1 MRQTAKWLAAWLAVA
16 GALASPSAMTA
27 REIPDA
33 SALTVYYDYRTSLC
47 DLRVVTFDMSHP
59 ETLTTLYTLPNDDGL
74 AIGAG
79 CRIGDTYY
87 YFQMTNSS
95 YGYYSDGLY
104 ALDVNDGSTRMI
116 GDYGHK
122 MEGTTYASMTYDYSS
137 GTMFA
142 LGGFGQGDNIVSVD
156 LENGNV
162 KKLSNIKINEVSGY
176 DGVLACIGVNYDG
189 EMYGVS
195 FPGILYRINPWT
207 GEVRRIGALD
217 YNPDGYFNYQHSY
230 LAFDNETNDCYF
242 SFYTWSGKYEVR
254 KVNLTDAT
262 TEAVGKPETQI
273 DGIYI
278 PFVIAGASAPAK
290 ATDFRITPAQE
301 GELKAVLEWNN
312 PSKTFGRGGTLQSMT
327 KLELYR
333 DGELIQTWDNPT
345 PGASMSFTDTPE
357 KSNYYTYK
365 IVGYNESGAGD
376 RCSASAFIGAGI
388 PSEVEDLIL
397 VPDGDNA
404 VISWTQPEIGKFGA
418 WLDKSSLVY
427 EITRQPDGQ
436 VIVSDCRET
445 SFTDTTINTL
455 GKYYYDVKGIN
466 NDGTGDDVSS
476 NKEICGPALE
486 VPKTFYF
493 YDEEETDI
501 WTVIDGNG
509 NYYTWTWADGY
520 YGSTRGWTN
529 SYNGLDGMA
538 AHDYLIS
545 PKVRL
550 EKEKRYKLTFDATP
564 GDKNIPEILSISLG
578 KGATPA
584 AQDSVTQFTIRN
596 NGKLR
601 LRANLPKVPETGN
614 YNFGFVHRSTM
625 PGYKLSIGNISIEE
639 DHSGSA
645 LISIINESGK
655 PVDGASVMVDKN
667 AAVSKGNGV
676 YEFEFIE
683 PGSYTATVTAL
694 GYEDSSVE
702 FEVAEAEAAQVS
714 VSLTSLPQFT
724 LSGKVID
731 KLGDAVPDATV
742 SLTGYAPYQ
751 AVTDAEG
758 SFSIAGI
765 FAKEGYSLNI
775 SRNNYLP
782 FTTTVDMDA
791 DKELET
797 VVLSDNPKAP
807 RTAAA
812 TEDGVCAN
820 VEWTVPLG
828 DATTLRVDDGIRD
841 NALGRN
847 DGTTNTL
854 FGNVFRTPSVVRS
867 VQFMLASLPGVSHY
881 GVSLYIMDLDEQ
893 GNPTDKV
900 LFSTSYAP
908 CRDDEWSVYQLPK
921 PVDAPRGFL
930 AAVACNGFIGLCT
943 DSGQDELYPFQEAV
957 STYTVDYT
965 SGEYAYVESQDFRAN
980 FLLRTDVEPYGPV
993 NAKAPAAFTFKSTDA
1008 RTQTALP
1015 GFDIMPVAPL
1025 PCKVVEDRL
1034 SYDVYRL
1041 PESAREDEAQWTK
1054 VASGVKGYSFADT
1067 GWKDLP
1073 KGVYQYAVKALY
1085 AEYQASEPTVTNP
1098 VGRDMHSN
1106 INIIVCTDT
1115 ETNEAAPAI
1124 VTLTHQDGRDVYT
1137 TGLDENCKARIEY
1150 VWKGDYIAT
1159 VVLDGFETAEIPVTV
1174 GDDEEYSFTLN
1185 IKESKETP
1193 AGLRIADDGT
1203 LGERLFVWDFP
1214 DVFTDSFE
1222 DHETFEIN
1230 SPGSVGWSYNDGD
1243 GEETGAFSN
1252 YYWPNQWEPMAW
1264 IVFDPDLTEPSLLK
1278 DNLMPKAQ
1286 DGNQYIVSMGSPH
1299 NDDWIISPR
1308 LFFEKDFRL
1317 SFYACGWSPYGDPE
1331 HMQVGW
1337 SKATSNPDDF
1347 EWQEEIL
1354 PPGQQW
1360 ENYVYDVPADASYVA
1375 IRYVSKGQYMGMVD
1389 NIRIGLPEAMES
1401 SLYSPAK
1408 APAKG
1413 GVYEVFLNGQK
1424 VAQTSSREF
1433 LFQGLEAGNYTAG
1446 VRRAYTSGFSGMAN
1460 IDFTL
1465 DKGVDNS
1472 GIENVGTDSGISIHY
1487 SNHMLTIDGEFDE
1500 CRVFDAS
1507 GMTVTVTTEAVTN
1520 LESLAPGLYIAK
1532 AVGGKSASVIR
1543 FIVD

>member
-16 GALASPSAMTA
+16 GALASPSSMAA

-33 SALTVYYDYRTSLC
+33 NALTTYYDYRTGLS

-59 ETLTTLYTLPNDDGL
+59 ESLSTLYSLPNSDGQ

-79 CRIGDTYY
+79 CRVGDTFY
-87 YFQMTNSS
+87 YFQYTNNN
-95 YGYYSDGLY
+95 YYYYSDGLY
-104 ALDVNDGSTRMI
+104 ALDVNDGSTHMI
-116 GDYGHK
+116 GDYGHRL
-122 MEGTTYASMTYDYSS
+122 EGTTYASMTYDYSS

-162 KKLSNIKINEVSGY
+162 RKLSTLKINEVGGY
-176 DGVLACIGVNYDG
+176 DGVLTSIAVNYDG
-189 EMYGVS
+189 EMYGIS
-195 FPGILYRINPWT
+195 IPGILYRINPWT

-217 YNPDGYFNYQHSY
+217 YNPDGYFNYSHNSMV
-230 LAFDNETNDCYF
+230 FDNETNDCYF
-242 SFYTWSGKYEVR
+242 SFYTWNGKYEVR
-254 KVNLTDAT
+254 KVNLADAT

-301 GELKAVLEWNN
+301 GELKAVLAWNN

-345 PGASMSFTDTPE
+345 PGAAMTFTDTPE
-357 KSNYYTYK
+357 RSDYYTYK
-365 IVGYNESGAGD
+365 IIGYNESGAGD
-376 RCSASAFIGAGI
+376 RCSTSAFIGAGI
-388 PSEVEDLIL
+388 PSDVENLTL

-404 VISWTQPEIGKFGA
+404 VISWTQPELGKFGA

-427 EITRQPDGQ
+427 EITRQPDG
-436 VIVSDCRET
+436 VVLTSDCNDT
-445 SFTDTTINTL
+445 TFTDTTISAL

-486 VPKTFYF
+486 VPSSFYF
-493 YDEEETDI
+493 YDESDTDI

-509 NYYTWTWADGY
+509 NYVSWSWSDGY
-520 YGSTRGWTN
+520 SGNTRGWTN
-529 SYNGLDGMA
+529 SYNSLDGLA

-550 EKEKRYKLTFDATP
+550 EKDKRYKLTFDATP
-564 GDKNIPEILSISLG
+564 GDKNIPEILAISFG

-584 AQDSVTQFTIRN
+584 AQDSVVQFTIRN
-596 NGKLR
+596 KGKLR
-601 LRANLPKVPETGN
+601 LRANLPQVPETGS
-614 YNFGFVHRSTM
+614 YNFGFVHRSTT
-625 PGYKLSIGNISIEE
+625 PGYKLTIGNISIEE

-645 LISIINESGK
+645 LISVVDQTGK
-655 PVDGASVMVDKN
+655 PLEGAAVIVNQNIS
-667 AAVSKGNGV
+667 AVSKGNGV
-676 YEFEFIE
+676 YEFEFLE
-683 PGSYTATVTAL
+683 PGAYTATATVL
-694 GYEDSSVE
+694 GYEDATVE
-702 FEVAEAEAAQVS
+702 FEVEEAKASEAS
-714 VSLTSLPQFT
+714 VSLTALPQYT
-724 LSGKVID
+724 LTGKVAD
-731 KLGDAVPDATV
+731 KLGDAVPDARV
-742 SLTGYAPYQ
+742 SLTGYAPYE
-751 AVTDAEG
+751 AVTGNDG
-758 SFSIAGI
+758 TFSISGI
-765 FAKEGYSLNI
+765 YAKEGYSLAI

-782 FTTTVDMDA
+782 FAATVDMDA
-791 DKELET
+791 DKALET
-797 VVLSDNPKAP
+797 VVLADNPKAP
-807 RTAAA
+807 RMASA

-820 VEWTVPLG
+820 VEWTVPIG
-828 DATTLRVDDGIRD
+828 DATTLRVDDGVRG

-847 DGTTNTL
+847 DGTQNTL

-867 VQFMLASLPGVSHY
+867 VQFMLASAPGVSHY

-908 CRDDEWSVYQLPK
+908 CQDDEWSIYKLPK

-930 AAVACNGFIGLCT
+930 AAVACDGFIGLCT
-943 DSGQDELYPFQEAV
+943 DSGQDGQYPFQESV
-957 STYTVDYT
+957 SAYTLDYT
-965 SGEYAYVESQDFRAN
+965 TGEYAYVESQDFRSN
-980 FLLRTDVEPYGPV
+980 FMLRADVEPYGPV
-993 NAKAPAAFTFKSTDA
+993 NAKAPVSFIRKGSGVK
-1008 RTQTALP
+1008 TQTTLP
-1015 GFDIMPVAPL
+1015 GFDIMPVAPM

-1034 SYDVYRL
+1034 AYDVYRFQ
-1041 PESAREDEAQWTK
+1041 ESAREDESQWIK
-1054 VASGVKGYSFADT
+1054 VASSVKGYSFADT
-1067 GWKDLP
+1067 DWKNLP
-1073 KGVYQYAVKALY
+1073 QGVYQYAVKALY
-1085 AEYQASEPTVTNP
+1085 AESEASEATVTNV

-1106 INIIVCTDT
+1106 VNIIVSTDT
-1115 ETNEAAPAI
+1115 ETNEAAPAT
-1124 VTLTHQDGRDVYT
+1124 VTLAHKEGRDVYT
-1137 TGLDENCKARIEY
+1137 TGLDENCKARLEY
-1150 VWKGDYIAT
+1150 VWKGDYTAT
-1159 VVLDGFETAEIPVTV
+1159 VSLDGFETTEIPVTV
-1174 GDDEEYSFTLN
+1174 GNDKEYSFTFN
-1185 IKESKETP
+1185 VKELKDTP
-1193 AGLRIADDGT
+1193 DGLRIADDGN

-1214 DVFTDSFE
+1214 DVITDSFE
-1222 DHETFEIN
+1222 DYETFEIN

-1252 YYWPNQWEPMAW
+1252 YYWPNQWAPMAW
-1264 IVFDPDLTEPSLLK
+1264 IVFDPDKTEPSLLK

-1308 LFFEKDFRL
+1308 LFFEKDFCL
-1317 SFYACGWSPYGDPE
+1317 SFYACGWSPYGEPE

-1337 SKATSNPDDF
+1337 AKTSSNPEDF

-1360 ENYVYDVPADASYVA
+1360 ENYVYDIPADASYVA
-1375 IRYVSKGQYMGMVD
+1375 IRYVSQGQYMGMVD
-1389 NIRIGLPEAMES
+1389 NIRIGLPEAMGS
-1401 SLYSPAK
+1401 FYSPVK
-1408 APAKG
+1408 APAKD
-1413 GVYEVFLNGQK
+1413 GVYEVFLNGKK
-1424 VAQTSSREF
+1424 VAQTSSREY
-1433 LFQGLEAGNYTAG
+1433 LFQNLEAGTYTAG
-1446 VRRAYTSGFSGMAN
+1446 VRRAYTSGFSGMAY

-1472 GIENVGTDSGISIHY
+1472 GIETAETDNGILLHY
-1487 SNHMLTIDGEFDE
+1487 SNHTLTIDGEFNE
-1500 CRVFDAS
+1500 CRIFDAS
-1507 GMTVTVTTEAVTN
+1507 GMTVMTTTEAKTN
-1520 LESLAPGLYIAK
+1520 LGTLAPGLYIAK
-1532 AVGGKSASVIR
+1532 AIGGKSASVIR